1 MTKNRHVFVV
11 DDEAVIASTLAAM
24 LRVSGFSATWF
35 TDPMDA
41 LHAAYLYAPDLLLS
55 DVVMPGLSGVDLAVQ
70 IQTLC
75 PECKV
80 LLFSGQANT
89 VDFQKDAQ
97 RVCSTFHILP
107 KPINPGDLLRAIREQ
122 GLQN

>member
-1 MTKNRHVFVV
+1 MVRNLHVFVV
-11 DDEAVIASTLAAM
+11 DDEPVVASTLAAI
-24 LRVSGFSATWF
+24 LRMSGFSATSF
-35 TDPMDA
+35 TDPAEA
-41 LHAAYLYAPDLLLS
+41 LNAAYLEAPDLLLS
-55 DVVMPGLSGVDLAVQ
+55 DVTMPGLSGVDLAVQ
-70 IQTLC
+70 IQALY

-107 KPINPGDLLRAIREQ
+107 KPIHPGDLLRAIREQ